1 LYQPAQ
7 NYLSNAFPMFLGE
20 RKQQFVLEDVVLT
33 FCKLRPCSHLNIVFF
48 QEFLGF
54 NLLTERMCLNLI
66 PRRNH
71 FVMHD
76 QVHNPIRLKVGNA
89 NCSNPSFPIQFFHG
103 SPGTIDIPEGL
114 MNQIQIE
121 I

>member
-1 LYQPAQ
+1 
-7 NYLSNAFPMFLGE
+7 
-20 RKQQFVLEDVVLT
+20 
-33 FCKLRPCSHLNIVFF
+33 
-48 QEFLGF
+48 
-54 NLLTERMCLNLI
+54 
-66 PRRNH
+66 
-71 FVMHD
+71 MHD
-76 QVHNPIRLKVGNA
+76 QVHNPIRLKVGDA